1 MPISYTNIS
10 YIVGHNIFF
19 EVHTN
24 SHYNSLSL
32 KRVCVCVCE
41 IYLFIIVCETFYV
54 R

>member
-32 KRVCVCVCE
+32 KRVCVCVYV
-41 IYLFIIVCETFYV
+41 IYLFIIVCATFYV